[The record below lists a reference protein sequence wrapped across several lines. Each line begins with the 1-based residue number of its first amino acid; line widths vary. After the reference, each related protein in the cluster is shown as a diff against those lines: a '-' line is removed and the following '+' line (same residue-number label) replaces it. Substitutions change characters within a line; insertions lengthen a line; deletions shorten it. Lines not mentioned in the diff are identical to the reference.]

1 MVRTLKEMG
10 EAVVVIG
17 HGTNHSSAIQEVD
30 VRASKESLDFA
41 IMDGNFA
48 LVVKV
53 V

>member
-1 MVRTLKEMG
+1 MG

-30 VRASKESLDFA
+30 VRASKDSLYIV
-41 IMDGNFA
+41 IMDDNFA